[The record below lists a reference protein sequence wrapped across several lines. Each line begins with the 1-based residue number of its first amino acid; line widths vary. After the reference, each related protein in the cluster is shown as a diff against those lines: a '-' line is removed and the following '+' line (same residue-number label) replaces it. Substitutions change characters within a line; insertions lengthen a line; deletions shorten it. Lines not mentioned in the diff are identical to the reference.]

1 MKPVVPRCNGT
12 TQIARADAKGQ
23 VMSSIVILV
32 FTAVLGVAAAQAR
45 PFESADAAYA
55 LARALDQ
62 SGLTA
67 IATAVP
73 HEPGMFVAAL
83 YFPGSQLLV
92 VSARHPSPDR
102 IASRI
107 AMRRYR
113 EAYVSLLGTPTPQG
127 KFYVRDANADG
138 ILSALPDSGDVD
150 LVREGGVRQTAFDGQ
165 TDSQGLTSTQYDI
178 RLAAADA
185 RYADLLT
192 VLASAVHAERERR

>member
-1 MKPVVPRCNGT
+1 
-12 TQIARADAKGQ
+12 
-23 VMSSIVILV
+23 MSSIVILV

-92 VSARHPSPDR
+92 VSARHPSPER

-113 EAYVSLLGTPTPQG
+113 EAYLSLLGTPMPQG

-150 LVREGGVRQTAFDGQ
+150 LVREGGVRQTSFDGQ
-165 TDSQGLTSTQYDI
+165 TESQGLTSTQYDI

-192 VLASAVHAERERR
+192 VLASAVHAVRERR